1 MDIAGPYAGADND
14 LNMLAKSNTLH
25 NIGMSLATAHLPAD
39 YDVVTDK
46 IYAVIV
52 PHLASLV
59 KDPAPGIE
67 TEDNQ
72 AASGVRVPSEWGF
85 GKTKTLF
92 KFTSFASTLKI
103 NEREVGNYILVATL
117 LTNAHTCLY
126 AGEAATFFSHG
137 NAVILPPTLEE
148 YFDL

>member
-1 MDIAGPYAGADND
+1 
-14 LNMLAKSNTLH
+14 
-25 NIGMSLATAHLPAD
+25 MSLATAHLPAD

-46 IYAVIV
+46 IYTVIV

-92 KFTSFASTLKI
+92 KFTSFASMLKI
-103 NEREVGNYILVATL
+103 NEREVGNYILLDKCAYL
-117 LTNAHTCLY
+117 
-126 AGEAATFFSHG
+126 GEGATFFSHG
-137 NAVILPPTLEE
+137 NAVILPLTLEE